1 MNGKFELD
9 VTHKIDPKLKE
20 ALGYLVVNPTALEL
34 TRLAAEYKMK
44 PDEILELFRKIRK
57 GLVE

>member
-9 VTHKIDPKLKE
+9 VTHTIDPKLKE
-20 ALGYLVVNPTALEL
+20 ALGYLVVNPAAIEL
-34 TRLAAEYKMK
+34 TKLAAEHKMK
-44 PDEILELFRKIRK
+44 PEEILELFKKIRK